1 MIRKKKEFSILK
13 WVIFPLNSI
22 TLAAIV
28 AFFNLSIFGYRDG
41 LPYSIIVCLI
51 GLFSIVINRYTES
64 SNRTLAR
71 AAFIFEITLTV
82 ALIINACYSVSVQ
95 RRMSVA
101 RMAESSQAETIDKIS
116 KLRGSRTQR
125 EALQKV
131 DKPVAAQTIFGD
143 VEAALFWIMCGEL
156 ALYGLASFSLFA
168 IAKLMDDDEDPKTPA
183 DVEGEFPRA
192 LDIEKRQPAKRQN
205 FTTQT
210 TQKDIA
216 KTHESSNFNQEGME
230 RLKDVLRDISF
241 RLPGYSFK
249 SHVKND
255 ALWIRLMRARHG
267 TQETVSSAKAK
278 LSLLDDA
285 VKMDREAFRKR
296 LEIFLSENG
305 FGI

>member
-116 KLRGSRTQR
+116 KLRGSR
-125 EALQKV
+125 
-131 DKPVAAQTIFGD
+131 
-143 VEAALFWIMCGEL
+143 
-156 ALYGLASFSLFA
+156 
-168 IAKLMDDDEDPKTPA
+168 
-183 DVEGEFPRA
+183 
-192 LDIEKRQPAKRQN
+192 
-205 FTTQT
+205 
-210 TQKDIA
+210 
-216 KTHESSNFNQEGME
+216 
-230 RLKDVLRDISF
+230 
-241 RLPGYSFK
+241 
-249 SHVKND
+249 
-255 ALWIRLMRARHG
+255 
-267 TQETVSSAKAK
+267 
-278 LSLLDDA
+278 
-285 VKMDREAFRKR
+285 
-296 LEIFLSENG
+296 
-305 FGI
+305 